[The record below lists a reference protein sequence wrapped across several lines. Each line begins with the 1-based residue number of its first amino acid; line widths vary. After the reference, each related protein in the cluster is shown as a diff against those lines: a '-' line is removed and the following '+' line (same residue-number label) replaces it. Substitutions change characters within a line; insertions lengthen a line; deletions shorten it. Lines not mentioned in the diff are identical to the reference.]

1 MKPFHQQLKARREA
15 LGFSGRA
22 TAIKIGIT
30 QPAYWRY
37 ESGDEHPN
45 RAMLA
50 KIAKVLNCEFVIDAK
65 GTRLVPNEPSA
76 AG

>member
-1 MKPFHQQLKARREA
+1 MKFHDQLKARREA
-15 LGFSGRA
+15 FGFTGRA

-45 RAMLA
+45 RVMLA
-50 KIAKVLNCEFVIDAK
+50 RIAKVLKCKFEIDEK
-65 GTRLVPNEPSA
+65 GTRLVPNESPEKKQ
-76 AG
+76 